1 MAKPNPKAD
10 LAFIQQSGMKDPDMR
25 QMLKLHENSA
35 ENSLLEPVNLGNGG
49 RHRQDPAQSLSPTA
63 AQTLKRSHWKSIDD
77 AKHCAE
83 PTCRKKFAR
92 FDRRRNCCMCGLVFC
107 RKCTQY
113 RRKLSPNAVP
123 DIDFGT
129 VCHVCRSCFEKDT
142 QEAENI
148 FDHDWTGDF
157 QYYREQAKARGRSKI
172 REKSEGVPLSATSG
186 VQKRDRIRSE
196 LDRLCTGFEANHGL
210 LKDFFADFK
219 TPQWQKSGHWVN
231 AAQKQI
237 CQNCNENFKKMA
249 KKINCRVCGQ
259 VYCSRC
265 AKEEIIMFIPS
276 GQKTAEWFINGKES
290 VSKQH
295 PTSFLVLPV
304 CGLCCD
310 DLQMILLDKISEQKA
325 ACSIVNETD
334 EPDFMES
341 LKVLHQS
348 LVKMKIVVE
357 TRLPD
362 FQKFVDSMDIADGAT
377 RSTPSSKNPIGDLAR
392 ATCDLSDQFSQ
403 LAIESQNLRRLQP
416 TTPTQARLLKYVCL
430 ATYKFYDDNMYIFRV
445 TKKRL
450 EVMMPIETLNL
461 VQDAINQRSLEV
473 VHFLVKQI
481 CFEAINV
488 ELHRGVPCDSITS
501 PLSKCV
507 DTLEWE
513 LSELYTDKE
522 LDWGE
527 HARDVSLLLKD
538 AVSGDRKKIKINNI
552 PKNMFRNQIV
562 TRKLLRQ
569 VGAFL
574 RTSFR
579 ELDAKTPM
587 NVFASSKGELRQ
599 LANEFDDRAA
609 QLLKTHPQAF
619 QNGRR

>member
-1 MAKPNPKAD
+1 MAKPKPD
-10 LAFIQQSGMKDPDMR
+10 LAFIQQPNMKDPDMR
-25 QMLKLHENSA
+25 QMLKHHENSA
-35 ENSLLEPVNLGNGG
+35 ESSLLEPVNLGNG
-49 RHRQDPAQSLSPTA
+49 RHRQDPTQSLSPRA
-63 AQTLKRSHWKSIDD
+63 VQTIKRSHWKNIEEV
-77 AKHCAE
+77 KHCAE
-83 PTCRKKFAR
+83 PSCRKKFAR

-113 RRKLSPNAVP
+113 RRKLSPNAEP
-123 DIDFGT
+123 DLEFGT
-129 VCHVCRSCFEKDT
+129 VCPVCRSCFERDN
-142 QEAENI
+142 QVEVFAHE
-148 FDHDWTGDF
+148 WTADF
-157 QYYREQAKARGRSKI
+157 HYYREQAKARGRSKI
-172 REKSEGVPLSATSG
+172 REKSEVVPLSATSG
-186 VQKRDRIRSE
+186 VQKRDRIQSE

-210 LKDFFADFK
+210 LKDVIADFVK
-219 TPQWQKSGHWVN
+219 IPQWQKSGHWVN
-231 AAQKQI
+231 ASQKQI
-237 CQNCNENFKKMA
+237 CQNCNETFKKLA

-259 VYCSRC
+259 VYCSKC
-265 AKEEIIMFIPS
+265 MKEEIIMFIPS
-276 GQKTAEWFINGKES
+276 GQKNTEWFINGKEGGP
-290 VSKQH
+290 KQA
-295 PTSFLVLPV
+295 PTSYQKLPA
-304 CGLCCD
+304 CDLCCG
-310 DLQMILLDKISEQKA
+310 DLQVILLDKISEQKA
-325 ACSIVNETD
+325 SCSIVNETD
-334 EPDFMES
+334 EPDFMDS
-341 LKVLHQS
+341 LKSLHQS
-348 LVKMKIVVE
+348 LVKMKFIVE

-362 FQKFVDSMDIADGAT
+362 FQKFVDSMDIAEGSS
-377 RSTPSSKNPIGDLAR
+377 RSTPNSSNPIGDLAR

-430 ATYKFYDDNMYIFRV
+430 STYQFYDDNMYNFRT

-450 EVMMPIETLNL
+450 ETMMPIETLNL
-461 VQDAINQRSLEV
+461 VQDAINRRSLEV

-481 CFEAINV
+481 CFEAINI

-513 LSELYTDKE
+513 LSEFYTEKE

-527 HARDVSLLLKD
+527 HARHVSLLLKD
-538 AVSGDRKKIKINNI
+538 AVSGDRRRLKITNV
-552 PKNMFRNQIV
+552 PKNPFRNVIV

-569 VGAFL
+569 CGAFL

-609 QLLKTHPQAF
+609 QLLKMHPQAF